1 MNQYSRFLYFI
12 CTVAVFGGIMFGF
25 DIAIVSGAVPFI
37 QAYFHWDELQ
47 LGWGVSTLL
56 IGCII
61 GSFGTGYVTDRY
73 GRKKVLI
80 AISLIFGL
88 SCLGTAIATQPNT
101 FILFRFIGGL
111 SVGAVSVLSP
121 MYVAEIAPSAI
132 RGRLTA
138 VYQLC
143 IMLGILISYSTNYA
157 LKDLDDNWRWMFASG
172 IIPSILFFVG
182 LLYIPESPRWLYFN
196 EKKEQALSVLIR
208 IFDEDTAKNII
219 ADIQAT
225 LSKQVSNHKSI
236 FSELFLKRFRKSI
249 VIGFILAVLVQLIGC
264 NAALDYAPKIMMAAG
279 FSINDALFFNIFMG
293 IVNLIATVFGVIMID
308 KIGRKPLYFYGSLI
322 MGVSLVFL
330 GYSFHHALLPLLVLI
345 FLFSYIACFSA
356 CIGPV
361 FWTLVSEMFPNK
373 IRGMAVAFVSF
384 VQWIFNFL
392 VVWLFPHF
400 LASLG
405 GANTFYF
412 FAAMC
417 IIQLIVVK
425 LWLPETKG
433 RTLEQ
438 IEMLW
443 E

>member
-1 MNQYSRFLYFI
+1 MKQYTNYLYFI

-25 DIAIVSGAVPFI
+25 DIAIVSVAVPFI
-37 QAYFHWDELQ
+37 QEYFHWNELE

-61 GSFGTGYVTDRY
+61 GSFCTGYVTDKY
-73 GRKKVLI
+73 GRRKVLI
-80 AISLIFGL
+80 AISLIFGV
-88 SCLGTAIATQPNT
+88 SCLGTAIASTSDT
-101 FILFRFIGGL
+101 FIIFRFIGGL

-138 VYQLC
+138 IYQLC
-143 IMLGILISYSTNYA
+143 IMLGILISYATNYA
-157 LKDLDDNWRWMFASG
+157 LKDLVDNWRWMFASG
-172 IIPSILFFVG
+172 VIPSVVFFIG
-182 LLYIPESPRWLYFN
+182 LLYIPESPRWLYIN
-196 EKKEQALSVLIR
+196 NKKEQAFAVLSR
-208 IFDEDTAKNII
+208 IFDESTAKNILI
-219 ADIQAT
+219 DIQGSQSAKVT
-225 LSKQVSNHKSI
+225 VNGNI
-236 FSELFLKRFRKSI
+236 FSELFHKRFRKSI
-249 VIGFILAVLVQLIGC
+249 IIGFTLAVLVQLIGC

-293 IVNLIATVFGVIMID
+293 VVNLIATIFGVVMID
-308 KIGRKPLYFYGSLI
+308 KIGRKPLYLYGSLI
-322 MGVSLVFL
+322 MGISLLFL
-330 GYSFHHALLPLLVLI
+330 GYSFHHAMLPSLVLVL
-345 FLFSYIACFSA
+345 LFSYIACFSA

-400 LASLG
+400 LSSLG

-412 FAAMC
+412 FATMC
-417 IIQLIVVK
+417 IIQLVVTK
-425 LWLPETKG
+425 IWLPETKG
-433 RTLEQ
+433 KTLEQ